1 MKSVFRPS
9 TPDDAAAIVALAARA
24 FGARTAAAI
33 GDPASMAW
41 KYWQPRADFG
51 EPRAFVIERDGRIVA
66 HAGLWLV
73 RVDGEQGAQMFDW
86 MSDPAAPGAGVSL
99 LQKFTQRLDFVYSIG
114 GTELTLGILPK
125 FGFVTAAETLTCV
138 RPLRPLQQILLHQ
151 HRDLRLGPRLA
162 RNLWWSRF
170 PAAGASAGWSAEPA
184 DSVAQG
190 ERGRAYFEYLR
201 GNPQTRCLTFELRA
215 AGRREG
221 VLALVTARR
230 EARVAGVWLEE
241 PSAARWRAAL
251 ELAQRTALA
260 HTDACEIV
268 ARVSST
274 DGRAAAAAT
283 GMRVRGTEPV
293 LLYKR
298 RGTRSG
304 LALEFQLGDNDA
316 TCMWEERPVFRT

>member
-9 TPDDAAAIVALAARA
+9 APTDSAAIVALAARA

-33 GDPASMAW
+33 GDPAAMAW
-41 KYWQPRADFG
+41 KYWLPRADFP

-86 MSDPAAPGAGVSL
+86 MSDPGAPGAGVSL

-114 GTELTLGILPK
+114 GTDLTLGILPK

-138 RPLRPLQQILLHQ
+138 RPLRPLQQIVLHQ
-151 HRDLRLGPRLA
+151 HRDLRLGPRFA

-170 PAAGASAGWSAEPA
+170 PARAALGGWTAEPTE
-184 DSVAQG
+184 SVAQG
-190 ERGRAYFEYLR
+190 ERGREYFDYLR
-201 GNPQTRCLTFELRA
+201 ANPLTQCLTFELRES
-215 AGRREG
+215 GRRQG
-221 VLALVTARR
+221 VLALVVARR
-230 EARVAGVWLEE
+230 EARIAGIWLET
-241 PSAARWRAAL
+241 PQAATWRAAL
-251 ELAQRTALA
+251 EVAQHAALA

-268 ARVSST
+268 ARVSSA
-274 DGRAAAAAT
+274 DGRAAAREA
-283 GMRVRGTEPV
+283 GMRVRGQEPV
-293 LLYKR
+293 LLYKK
-298 RGTRSG
+298 RGTRAG